1 MRESRLLHITLGLL
15 VFLALALALVVS
27 ANTSV
32 STERAVQ
39 GSGLCDYAA
48 YDGCER

>member
-1 MRESRLLHITLGLL
+1 MRLLDITLGLL
-15 VFLALALALVVS
+15 LFLAVALALLVS

-39 GSGLCDYAA
+39 GSGLCDHAA
-48 YDGCER
+48 YVECER